1 MNRSFQDA
9 FAPLHAPRDLPQ
21 RVLAGAPAR
30 RPARLLRTGLL
41 AAALA
46 VALTATACA
55 ADYFLNQ
62 REVFFF
68 DTLQA
73 LAQKQAD
80 NVPENTAIGVAMP
93 CPAEEIPE
101 METAAQYVARAM
113 ERGLLGEETFLS
125 QTVSSDPRQD
135 GWEEQVVREC
145 EDDYYG
151 PMTVTYQTADF
162 YAEEM
167 PLAEPGP
174 WDLRALA
181 QWMTP
186 QEGAQILVEGRR
198 PEDDGLAWVQA
209 HLGYALPEGGFFN
222 LSYSFDPNTNYGSQ
236 PEYVLSSAYDQSEVY
251 TTRDD
256 RQALVLAYDGQVWA
270 TTAYGSGMVSIY
282 TNGCTLDQVEEILD
296 ELNLALLFPL

>member
-21 RVLAGAPAR
+21 RVLAEAHPR

-46 VALTATACA
+46 AALTATACA

-68 DTLQA
+68 DTLEALVRQQA
-73 LAQKQAD
+73 AD
-80 NVPENTAIGVAMP
+80 MPENTAIGVAIP

-113 ERGLLGEETFLS
+113 ERGLLGEETLLS
-125 QTVSSDPRQD
+125 QATSSDPRQD
-135 GWEEQVVREC
+135 GWEEQVVRQC

-151 PMTVTYQTADF
+151 PMTVTYRTASF
-162 YAEEM
+162 YGEQL
-167 PLAEPGP
+167 PLSEPGP
-174 WDLRALA
+174 WDLHSLA

-186 QEGAQILVEGRR
+186 EEGAQILVEGRR
-198 PEDDGLAWVQA
+198 PEDGQLAWVQA
-209 HLGYALPEGGFFN
+209 HLGYDLPQGGFLN
-222 LSYSFDPNTNYGSQ
+222 LSYSFDPNTNYGTQ
-236 PEYVLSSAYDQSEVY
+236 PEYVLNSAYDQSELY
-251 TTRDD
+251 TTRDG

-270 TTAYGSGMVSIY
+270 TAAYGSGMVSLY
-282 TNGCTLDQVEEILD
+282 TDGCTVGQVEEILD
-296 ELNLALLFPL
+296 GLKLAFLFPQ